1 MLNNF
6 CLQTSAPEIEASSRS
21 QGMAAKANTDWRTSL
36 HVQVRAASS
45 YCITPASVPGDHQ
58 WSCHACNGAS
68 FSQASRCLHP
78 DTSIQVHCAVE
89 QATSM
94 SCPSQKV
101 SHSSLHCIA
110 SAAGSRDWVAGA
122 ILCAFCSQNKV
133 AESDLTKAMYCP
145 VAQGAVAVE
154 GEAHLWRPGRGGP
167 PLPTSAAHMGHYA

>member
-1 MLNNF
+1 
-6 CLQTSAPEIEASSRS
+6 
-21 QGMAAKANTDWRTSL
+21 
-36 HVQVRAASS
+36 
-45 YCITPASVPGDHQ
+45 
-58 WSCHACNGAS
+58 
-68 FSQASRCLHP
+68 
-78 DTSIQVHCAVE
+78 
-89 QATSM
+89 M

-167 PLPTSAAHMGHYA
+167 PLPTSAAHMGHSASDAAAQLAAEGQMELDGMAAPAAGSRAQAQPGHQAEGDDTGAVAAAGENCWLACRQDMHMPTGCIR